1 MAKHRP
7 VNQRIAETMAHLAAL
22 QAKANKEAVNDDPR
36 IGEIDTRIREINN
49 SMLKYNRWN
58 SEWETKVVDF
68 EARVET
74 WKERGVEAT
83 EKVKEA
89 NRHLRN
95 LKDER
100 KTLSESI
107 AHEIAETQDA

>member
-36 IGEIDTRIREINN
+36 IKEIDN
-49 SMLKYNRWN
+49 SMLKYNRWV
-58 SEWETKVVDF
+58 SEWEQKVEDF
-68 EARVET
+68 QERVVT
-74 WKERGVEAT
+74 WEVRGVEAT

-89 NRHLRN
+89 NKQLRN

-100 KTLSESI
+100 KTLGENI
-107 AHEIAETQDA
+107 AQEIADTQDA